1 MQFRNLS
8 ILMGL
13 AVALMLPF
21 ASQAEKAAKPAAAPA
36 PSAATPAAAQPAA
49 APQPAA
55 AAATPPSPEQ
65 LVALIRSTVMAVNQ
79 ANLTGNYSVLRD
91 LGAPGFQQAQTQE
104 SLSKN
109 FEGFRKG
116 RIDTGITAAVIPQL
130 TKPPFFDGAAGTM
143 RLTGY
148 YPTNPQVNFDFAF
161 QLIGG
166 RWQHL
171 GIAMGTSPSAVASAP
186 AAKAPLETGSIKTAA
201 AKPADKPED
210 KAAVLAAKKK

>member
-1 MQFRNLS
+1 MKVWNQSL
-8 ILMGL
+8 L
-13 AVALMLPF
+13 AASMAALLVG
-21 ASQAEKAAKPAAAPA
+21 SSAAHAQKAAPA
-36 PSAATPAAAQPAA
+36 TPQAVA
-49 APQPAA
+49 APGPAA
-55 AAATPPSPEQ
+55 AATAPVPSPEQ
-65 LVALIRSTVMAVNQ
+65 LVALIRSTVTAVNQ
-79 ANLTGNYSVLRD
+79 ANLTGNYSVLRE

-104 SLSKN
+104 TLSKS

-116 RIDTGITAAVIPQL
+116 QIDTGITAAVVPQL
-130 TKPPFFDGAAGTM
+130 TKTPAFDPVAGTM

-148 YPTNPQVNFDFAF
+148 YPTKPQVNFDFAY

-171 GIAMGTSPSAVASAP
+171 GIAMGTSAAAP
-186 AAKAPLETGSIKTAA
+186 FAAAPVETGSIKTAA

>member
-1 MQFRNLS
+1 
-8 ILMGL
+8 
-13 AVALMLPF
+13 MLPC
-21 ASQAEKAAKPAAAPA
+21 AAQAEKAAKPAAAA
-36 PSAATPAAAQPAA
+36 GPAAVTPA

-55 AAATPPSPEQ
+55 ATQAAPAPQPAAAATAAVPSPEQ

-130 TKPPFFDGAAGTM
+130 TKPPFFDGAAGTL

-148 YPTNPQVNFDFAF
+148 YPTKPQVNFDFAY

-171 GIAMGTSPSAVASAP
+171 GIAMGTSAAAP
-186 AAKAPLETGSIKTAA
+186 FAAAPVETGSIKTAA